1 MTRLRSIVLSGITTI
16 ARVLAGFVS
25 VKIVAVTVGPGGVA
39 ILGQFQSFLQLT
51 GNLAHLG
58 ITQGVTKYIAANKG
72 DEAQERN
79 IVRTSVWI
87 TLVASVSISVLML
100 IASPWLSDYIFG
112 EPGWSWLFVIAAMS
126 ISLGAMNQLFQ
137 SIMNG
142 YKDLNDLM
150 RLRTYGIFT
159 TLILTVLLTLLFGLQ
174 GSLLALVVAQIAGM
188 GLLYRI
194 GRKKSWFG
202 SIRLKEGPDKTLSKK
217 LLAFAA
223 MTLIAGVLTS
233 LRQMFTRDLIEFHF
247 DMTTAGYWQALNR
260 ISDMY
265 LMVITATLSIYYLPR
280 LSEIKQMNELR
291 SEVKRSLMIL
301 VPATIAMTLVMYFMR
316 SFIVTVVLSEEFR
329 PIENLMGW
337 QFAGDVLKITS
348 WLLAMVLMVKEKVK
362 AFLILEMVHA
372 VLSLGIFELLLT
384 YSGEGSIGLAHFL
397 AYALYLSMVLMVLIP
412 LMRK

>member
-1 MTRLRSIVLSGITTI
+1 
-16 ARVLAGFVS
+16 
-25 VKIVAVTVGPGGVA
+25 
-39 ILGQFQSFLQLT
+39 
-51 GNLAHLG
+51 
-58 ITQGVTKYIAANKG
+58 
-72 DEAQERN
+72 
-79 IVRTSVWI
+79 
-87 TLVASVSISVLML
+87 
-100 IASPWLSDYIFG
+100 
-112 EPGWSWLFVIAAMS
+112 
-126 ISLGAMNQLFQ
+126 
-137 SIMNG
+137 
-142 YKDLNDLM
+142 
-150 RLRTYGIFT
+150 
-159 TLILTVLLTLLFGLQ
+159 
-174 GSLLALVVAQIAGM
+174 
-188 GLLYRI
+188 
-194 GRKKSWFG
+194 
-202 SIRLKEGPDKTLSKK
+202 LKEGPDKTLSKK

-233 LRQMFTRDLIEFHF
+233 LRQMFTRDLIEFHY

-280 LSEIKQMNELR
+280 LSEIKQTHELR
-291 SEVKRSLMIL
+291 NEVKRSLLML
-301 VPATIAMTLVMYFMR
+301 VPATIAMTLVLYFMR

-372 VLSLGIFELLLT
+372 ILSLGIFELLLS
-384 YSGEGSIGLAHFL
+384 YSGAGSIGLAHFL